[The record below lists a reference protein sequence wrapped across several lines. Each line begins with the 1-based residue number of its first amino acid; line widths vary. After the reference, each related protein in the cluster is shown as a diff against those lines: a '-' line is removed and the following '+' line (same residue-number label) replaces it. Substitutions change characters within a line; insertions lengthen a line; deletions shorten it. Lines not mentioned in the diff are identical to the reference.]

1 MRAISIRHAA
11 VAATLLAIGLVAVA
25 CGNDAEATEETTTE
39 PTAVA
44 ATIAPTDA
52 PEPTEPAPTDPPAPT
67 DAPAKPSSSETP
79 TVSAEPDTPTGPAGF
94 ELGDNIR
101 GTSVISGPDLLAGMD
116 PNDPQQANNIEDIEA
131 LLAAT
136 GGSLDRLTMLNAVA
150 ADGETFVGAI
160 RVDRADAEIA
170 KAAYVKSMFNDLG
183 EARVVEAELGGKSVT
198 LVFDDAAPDQPPL
211 VVYASGDT
219 VWLISGTEEAA
230 GTVLE
235 TIP

>member
-1 MRAISIRHAA
+1 MRATSIRHAA
-11 VAATLLAIGLVAVA
+11 VAATLLAIGLIAVA
-25 CGNDAEATEETTTE
+25 CGNDAEATEQATTE
-39 PTAVA
+39 PTAAA
-44 ATIAPTDA
+44 ATITPTEPEPTEPEPIAPTDA
-52 PEPTEPAPTDPPAPT
+52 PTPT
-67 DAPAKPSSSETP
+67 DAPAPTAAPSA
-79 TVSAEPDTPTGPAGF
+79 SAGADTPSGPAGF
-94 ELGDNIR
+94 ELGDSIR
-101 GTSVISGPDLLAGMD
+101 GTSVISGPDLVAGMD
-116 PNDPQQANNIEDIEA
+116 PNDPQQAKNIEDIEA

-170 KAAYVKSMFNDLG
+170 KAAYVESMFNDLG

-198 LVFDDAAPDQPPL
+198 LVFDDAAPDRPPL

>member
-1 MRAISIRHAA
+1 MRATSIRHAA
-11 VAATLLAIGLVAVA
+11 VAATLLAIGLIAVA

-39 PTAVA
+39 PTAIA

-52 PEPTEPAPTDPPAPT
+52 PEPTEPAPTEPAPT
-67 DAPAKPSSSETP
+67 DAPATPSSSETP

-101 GTSVISGPDLLAGMD
+101 GTSVISGPDLVAGMD
-116 PNDPQQANNIEDIEA
+116 PNDPQQAKNIEDIEA

>member
-1 MRAISIRHAA
+1 M
-11 VAATLLAIGLVAVA
+11 AATLLAIGLIVVA
-25 CGNDAEATEETTTE
+25 CGNDAEATDEATTE

-52 PEPTEPAPTDPPAPT
+52 PATTAPAPTEPAPTD
-67 DAPAKPSSSETP
+67 APATPASTETP
-79 TVSAEPDTPTGPAGF
+79 TASAEPDTASGPAGF

-101 GTSVISGPDLLAGMD
+101 GTSVISGPDLVAGMD
-116 PNDPQQANNIEDIEA
+116 PNDPQQAKNIEDIEA

-160 RVDRADAEIA
+160 RVDRADGEIA
-170 KAAYVKSMFNDLG
+170 KAAYVDSMFNDLG
-183 EARVVEAELGGKSVT
+183 EARVVEAELRGKSVT
-198 LVFDDAAPDQPPL
+198 LVFDDAAPEQPPL